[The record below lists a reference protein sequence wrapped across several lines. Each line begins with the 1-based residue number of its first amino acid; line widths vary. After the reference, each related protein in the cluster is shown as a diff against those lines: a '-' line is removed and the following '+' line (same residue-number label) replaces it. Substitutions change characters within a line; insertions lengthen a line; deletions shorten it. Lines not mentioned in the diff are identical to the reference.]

1 MAAVFNRYCSTS
13 LRIREN
19 KEKTMQ
25 IIIVED
31 EENIRKELK
40 QLLQNAM
47 YEVTTIESF
56 SDVAGQITRMDA
68 GSGFAGSE
76 SSGGVRICH
85 LYEDPGVL
93 GDSCDLSDQ
102 PNRFDG

>member
-1 MAAVFNRYCSTS
+1 MAAVFNRYRSTS
-13 LRIREN
+13 LRMGKYGE
-19 KEKTMQ
+19 TMQ

-47 YEVTTIESF
+47 YEVTTIELLTWQGRSRGLF
-56 SDVAGQITRMDA
+56 ADA

>member
-56 SDVAGQITRMDA
+56 SDVADA

>member
-56 SDVAGQITRMDA
+56 RMWQ
-68 GSGFAGSE
+68 GRSRGWSRC
-76 SSGGVRICH
+76 RIWFCWI
-85 LYEDPGVL
+85 
-93 GDSCDLSDQ
+93 
-102 PNRFDG
+102 